1 MPRVNT
7 WSRSSAGVA
16 NGDGSRITLRLGDFP
31 AGSTME
37 RLIFGFVILQDVFYG
52 GITAPARAGAL
63 VVGAVALPVSA
74 GVPTFDPV
82 SSPTADWLW
91 TGIFPFEAIPMKWAS
106 EEEYRS
112 QFSSPKEQLQ
122 SESRRHNGS
131 GETMRVYFVTQA
143 MSLIDSGFTTWRCA
157 VYGSVLYSELSP

>member
-1 MPRVNT
+1 
-7 WSRSSAGVA
+7 
-16 NGDGSRITLRLGDFP
+16 
-31 AGSTME
+31 ME
-37 RLIFGFVILQDVFYG
+37 RLIFGFVILQDVWYG
-52 GITAPARAGAL
+52 GITAPARSGAL

-74 GVPTFDPV
+74 GPPAFDPV

-112 QFSSPKEQLQ
+112 QFSSPKEQLN
-122 SESRRHNGS
+122 SETRRHNGS
-131 GETMRVYFVTQA
+131 GESMRVYFVTQA
-143 MSLIDSGFTTWRCA
+143 MSLLDSAFVPWRCA

>member
-16 NGDGSRITLRLGDFP
+16 NSDGSRITLRLGDVP
-31 AGSTME
+31 DGATLE
-37 RLIFGFVILQDVFYG
+37 RVIFGFVILQDVWYG

-63 VVGAVALPVSA
+63 VVGVTALPLSS

-82 SSPTADWLW
+82 SNTSADWLW
-91 TGIFPFEAIPMKWAS
+91 TGILPFEAIPMKWAS

-112 QFSSPKEQLQ
+112 QFSSPKEQLETQ
-122 SESRRHNGS
+122 SRRHNDS

-143 MSLIDSGFTTWRCA
+143 MSLIDSGFPVWRCA
-157 VYGSVLYSELSP
+157 VYGQTLYSELTP